1 MKKQFL
7 FLALLIVTL
16 VLGVTVFCFWW
27 PNKMQEKKLLEENQN
42 ETQKFHQAFSVNK
55 ESYGDIEKMVA
66 GDVYEEKIYGGIVSH
81 HLITSPEIASFFFNL
96 KQQSPQTVV
105 IIGPNHF
112 NAGNANISISAYPYK
127 TPWGTVYP
135 ENDYVSELIKSRAVY
150 NNEDAF
156 TREHSI
162 SALVSFVSYYLPNT
176 KIVPIIIKKGTKRED
191 IDKLAQ
197 NLDLILSEDDI
208 VVASVDFSHHLDQN
222 SAEFHDKMSVDAI
235 GSFDY
240 DRVLKSEIDSPASI
254 NVLLKYLEGRG
265 KQKMVYKNINS
276 ADISK
281 DAFSEDVTSYVFA
294 RFFAGEAEKSER
306 ISVLSFGDMML
317 SRDVEKAMQRGLD
330 PFDKIRGVEGNFLRG
345 VDFISANFEGAI
357 TDKESC
363 PVKDNSFVLKP
374 DIVNLISKNNINL
387 LNLANNHISDCGKD
401 GLSETRGFLS
411 ERAILAFGDFSAD
424 KSSILKEVSDK
435 KIVFV
440 GIDSTVHSDDLT
452 PYAEKIKELKRN
464 SNYVVVNVHWGFEYH
479 KVPSG
484 EQIKIAHILV
494 DSGADLIIGH
504 HPHVVQSME
513 IYKDKAIFYSVGNF
527 IFDQIG
533 EGKDEGIGVGAVFE
547 PESTR
552 YFIFPYNIK
561 NYQPVLLPPQ
571 QAKTFCDQF
580 LQGIADRNGC
590 DFEVR
595 YDIIK

>member
-1 MKKQFL
+1 MKKRSLHFAL
-7 FLALLIVTL
+7 FLVAL
-16 VLGVTVFCFWW
+16 VLGATAFCFSRL
-27 PNKMQEKKLLEENQN
+27 NKTQEKKMPEENQN

-66 GDVYEEKIYGGIVSH
+66 GDVYEDKIYGGIVSH
-81 HLITSPEIASFFFNL
+81 HLITSPEIASFFLNL
-96 KQQSPQTVV
+96 KKQSPQTVV

-112 NAGNANISISAYPYK
+112 NAGNSNISISAYPYR

-176 KIVPIIIKKGTKRED
+176 KIVPIIIKKGTKQED

-222 SAEFHDKMSVDAI
+222 SAKFHDKMSVDAI
-235 GSFDY
+235 SSFDY

-254 NVLLKYLEGRG
+254 SVLLKYLERRE
-265 KQKMVYKNINS
+265 KQKMIYKNINS

-306 ISVLSFGDMML
+306 ISVLNFGDMML
-317 SRDVEKAMQRGLD
+317 SRNVEKAMQRGLD
-330 PFDKIRGVEGNFLRG
+330 PFEKIRGVEGNFLRG

-363 PVKDNSFVLKP
+363 PIKYHSFVLKP
-374 DIVNLISKNNINL
+374 EIVNLISKNNINL

-401 GLSETRGFLS
+401 GLSETGGFLS
-411 ERAILAFGDFSAD
+411 ARAIYAFGGFSAE
-424 KSSILKEVSDK
+424 KSFVVREISDK

-440 GIDSTVHSDDLT
+440 GIDFTLHSDDPT
-452 PYAEKIKELKRN
+452 PYAEKIRELKRN
-464 SNYVVVNVHWGFEYH
+464 NDYVAVNVHWGFEYH
-479 KVPSG
+479 KVPSK
-484 EQIKIAHILV
+484 EQREIAHILV

-504 HPHVVQSME
+504 HPHVVQSVE
-513 IYKDKAIFYSVGNF
+513 IYENRAIFYSVGNF
-527 IFDQIG
+527 VFDQIG

-547 PESTR
+547 PEGTR

-561 NYQPVLLPPQ
+561 NYQPALLSPP

-580 LQGIADRNGC
+580 LQGIAGQNGC
-590 DFEVR
+590 DFEV
-595 YDIIK
+595 KAFS